1 MGNNSTTSYYG
12 ASYTPTTKDFLTDKR
27 KGGLGLA
34 FPLGIRRNTGGFFS
48 NSTGISK
55 VRMALHQLLLT
66 ERGERIMLPKF
77 GCNLKKFLFQPLDQ
91 NTFNAIK
98 EEILHSC
105 HNYLQGAEV
114 RKISILSGGDVGSV
128 GTSKLQVILLLQMND
143 LEQTI
148 FTEEI
153 TVQ

>member
-12 ASYTPTTKDFLTDKR
+12 ADYTPTTKDFISDKR
-27 KGGLGLA
+27 QGGLGLA

-55 VRMALHQLLLT
+55 VRMALHQILLT
-66 ERGERIMLPKF
+66 ERGERVMLPKF

-91 NTFNAIK
+91 RTFTAIK

-105 HNYLQGAEV
+105 HNYLDGATV
-114 RKISILSGGDVGSV
+114 RKISILSGGDVGGV
-128 GTSKLQVILLLQMND
+128 GTSELRIILLLQMND
-143 LEQTI
+143 EQQTV

-153 TVQ
+153 TIQ